1 MAEEKTGQEAQ
12 ETGVVNTPTPEDS
25 ERRMREL
32 TRRIVAVPKAEV
44 PPIKPKKRTGKHR

>member
-1 MAEEKTGQEAQ
+1 M
-12 ETGVVNTPTPEDS
+12 TPDKASPPPEPASDEGRPDDA

-44 PPIKPKKRTGKHR
+44 PPIKPTKRAPKPHG